1 MIPENITR
9 EHILRALEEID
20 HNGIPE
26 SRKSTRYYL
35 ASGGKQYPPK
45 YVISLANKYANGPEL
60 NPANFSGGPEANSFL
75 RRRGFHTVEKNQ
87 QQKVILHDKIPN
99 TKPVPKTNT
108 QDKLDN
114 HEKPPMEKHNERC
127 PQCKSTVKAMLER
140 IYGEVHTAYSFAF
153 AATLEEYANS
163 SLYPVLK
170 EIYSSLQA
178 CRRNREFIRAH
189 SLPPVDYYIPKPGFI
204 VEFDESQHFTAC
216 RKLTL
221 SQYPD
226 DLSVK
231 FNIEKW
237 IRLCSEID
245 AEDRSPIYRDEQ
257 RAWYDTLRDIA
268 PIIHGMQPTVRLYSD
283 DFQWCSLNPDDADD
297 RAWFE
302 KVLMNGI
309 PKWEINPIFDPEP
322 WVARIVIDGVW
333 SKKSEDVVNL
343 LNEICDVWDRDT
355 EIRDFKTH
363 FLMTCGGFL
372 EFEWPRHITRNIV
385 GDFWSPTSGAL
396 SALFNAAE
404 TTLKKVLTPELLARL
419 AKLTNYITIGVDS
432 SKELVSTTK
441 NYINVPHVELVSL
454 VNTQT
459 GQFIWTGKTYP
470 TNAQQSGLVRVQDLE
485 THFICL
491 PDVGN
496 AMVLGCHDLNIFNN
510 RNLVH
515 TGLSRKTLKN
525 DFRQLSKTKKPVAIL
540 HHPHT
545 TPSSRTWASAWGW
558 VRAELPSVKWYASA
572 GRYDSDK
579 ELPSLDN
586 TNVLSDTKQGGSID
600 FVVSTLV

>member
-1 MIPENITR
+1 MIPANIGC

-20 HNGIPE
+20 QNGIPK
-26 SRKSTRYYL
+26 RRNATRYHLNY
-35 ASGGKQYPPK
+35 GGKRYPPK
-45 YVISLANKYANGPEL
+45 YVISLANKYANGLEL
-60 NPANFSGGPEANSFL
+60 NPVNFNGGMESNDFL
-75 RRRGFHTVEKNQ
+75 KRRGFSTCKKDQ
-87 QQKVILHDKIPN
+87 QSEVIPTTKVANAKCTNHDIHGVK
-99 TKPVPKTNT
+99 
-108 QDKLDN
+108 
-114 HEKPPMEKHNERC
+114 KHNERC
-127 PQCKSTVKAMLER
+127 PQCKTIVKAMLES
-140 IYGEVHTAYSFAF
+140 IYGKVYAAYSFNF
-153 AATLEEYANS
+153 GTLPEEYAKS
-163 SLYPVLK
+163 PLYPILK

-178 CRRNREFIRAH
+178 LKGNREFVRAR
-189 SLPPVDYYIPKPGFI
+189 SLPPVDYYVPNPGFV

-216 RKLTL
+216 RKLAL
-221 SQYPD
+221 SQYSD
-226 DLSVK
+226 DLPVN
-231 FNIEKW
+231 FNIERW
-237 IRLCSEID
+237 VQLCSEIN
-245 AEDRSPIYRDEQ
+245 AEDKNPIYRDEQ

-268 PIIHGMQPTVRLYSD
+268 PVIHGMKPTVRLHSN
-283 DFQWCSLNPDDADD
+283 DFQWCSLNPDNLDD

-302 KVLMNGI
+302 KTLMNGMS
-309 PKWEINPIFDPEP
+309 KWEINPIYDEEP
-322 WVARIVIDGVW
+322 WIARIVIDGVW
-333 SKKSEDVVNL
+333 SRKSKDAVKL
-343 LNEICDVWDRDT
+343 LNEIYDVWDGDN
-355 EIRDFKTH
+355 EIRNFRTH

-372 EFEWPRHITRNIV
+372 EFEWPDHVTRNLV

-396 SALFNAAE
+396 SALFSAAE
-404 TTLKKVLTPELLARL
+404 TTLRKVLTHKLLARL
-419 AKLTNYITIGVDS
+419 AKLTNYLTIGVDS

-459 GQFIWTGKTYP
+459 GKFIWTGKSYP
-470 TNAQQSGLVRVQDLE
+470 TNAQQSGLVRIQDLE

-496 AMVLGCHDLNIFNN
+496 AMVLGCHDLNVFNN

-525 DFRQLSKTKKPVAIL
+525 DFRQLSKIKKPVAIL

-586 TNVLSDTKQGGSID
+586 TNILSDTKQGGSID
-600 FVVSTLV
+600 FVVSTLD